1 MQMEEVLEHSFRSGT
16 VRDMEL
22 TLLKA
27 LQWRLACVTPY
38 SFLHLIMPP
47 SSPASGPCTRLL
59 LRSLQEPSLLLRF
72 HPSIIAASAIRS
84 STLQL
89 GLQQQQQEE
98 DYYSSSDDVIISR
111 MLLLMI
117 RRPADYCPQ
126 TVRG

>member
-1 MQMEEVLEHSFRSGT
+1 MKMEEVLEHSFRSGT

-72 HPSIIAASAIRS
+72 HPSIIAASAIRC
-84 STLQL
+84 LQL
-89 GLQQQQQEE
+89 GRLHHHLQQ
-98 DYYSSSDDVIISR
+98 DYSSGGHVSSR
-111 MLLLMI
+111 LLKLLMT
-117 RRPADYCPQ
+117 RPSAEYCPP
-126 TVRG
+126 TVRR

>member
-1 MQMEEVLEHSFRSGT
+1 M
-16 VRDMEL
+16 
-22 TLLKA
+22 
-27 LQWRLACVTPY
+27 
-38 SFLHLIMPP
+38 
-47 SSPASGPCTRLL
+47 
-59 LRSLQEPSLLLRF
+59 LLRF

>member
-1 MQMEEVLEHSFRSGT
+1 MHLQMEEVLGHSFRSAT

-38 SFLHLIMPP
+38 SFLHLLIPP
-47 SSPASGPCTRLL
+47 SSPASARCTRLL

-89 GLQQQQQEE
+89 GLQQQQQ

-111 MLLLMI
+111 MLLLVI